1 MAVVKSLVI
10 SLALVILNVYI
21 NWFITFEL
29 TKHELLDTNI
39 ISVPIFRIVIGICQ
53 ISGSLLCLALVDF
66 IERKVYSIFLDFSIS
81 IYQQIQNLT
90 IFSTVFAG
98 CILSWCNNYSN
109 YVCSFRSNSR
119 NQQFVTYHFDCN
131 SCI

>member
-1 MAVVKSLVI
+1 MKTLSSIGAMAVVKSLVI
-10 SLALVILNVYI
+10 SFALVILNVYI

-53 ISGSLLCLALVDF
+53 ILGSLLCLALVDF

-81 IYQQIQNLT
+81 IYQQT
-90 IFSTVFAG
+90 
-98 CILSWCNNYSN
+98 
-109 YVCSFRSNSR
+109 
-119 NQQFVTYHFDCN
+119 
-131 SCI
+131 